1 MKLQDVI
8 DPSLTNNV
16 VNLINACSPDDVIA
30 IAIEDDYDEYIE
42 IVIDPDEE
50 ECVSIPLHIAYE
62 AEFQIYLADEVVTEA
77 SNLLECHIHVEEL
90 TVEELIAECFN
101 YCRRHGC
108 LGKLS

>member
-16 VNLINACSPDDVIA
+16 INLINACSPDDVIA
-30 IAIEDDYDEYIE
+30 TTIEDDYDEYIE

-50 ECVSIPLHIAYE
+50 ECISIPLHISYE
-62 AEFQIYLADEVVTEA
+62 IEFQIYLADEVVTEA
-77 SNLLECHIHVEEL
+77 GNLLECHIHVEEL

-108 LGKLS
+108 LEKLS